1 MDVVKVIEAVAVNGE
16 SPVDTVAVMKA
27 IVRKAG

>member
-1 MDVVKVIEAVAVNGE
+1 MEIVKAIEAVAVNGE
-16 SPVDTVAVMKA
+16 VPVDPVKVVKV